1 MAMTESKQFESRI
14 SLGAKLMTENKTQ
27 ITVERVARAVLG
39 LEPIISDDQA
49 TAAFVVSREAIM
61 LAMTVCY
68 NAGFGA
74 GSEQAHEKM
83 REQKQKKL
91 LNKIINLFN
100 SKK

>member
-1 MAMTESKQFESRI
+1 ME
-14 SLGAKLMTENKTQ
+14 ENKTQ
-27 ITVERVARAVLG
+27 SAVDRIARAVLG
-39 LEPIISDDQA
+39 LEPINSDDQA
-49 TAAFVVSREAIM
+49 TAALALSREAIM

-91 LNKIINLFN
+91 LSKIINYFN
-100 SKK
+100 FKK